1 LLPAAIGVCGCL
13 AAVSQVRAQDAAPAA
28 QGPAAPAAPQSA
40 DTLQEVVVT
49 GVRGSIERSLQ
60 LKKEAIGVEDSIS
73 AEDIGKFPDLNV
85 AESLQRVPGVALV
98 RSETGEGTEI
108 NVRGLGPDFTRVELD
123 GMSGLSG
130 ITGGGPVPA
139 EVTRGF
145 DFQSIASELFQNATV
160 EKSPTAATVEGGL
173 AGTVKLETPRPL
185 NYANT
190 KFIATAEGNR
200 GNIARQSDPRYFAL
214 ASKNWDN
221 RFGLLA
227 AFAYSKYDMR
237 SDDLSFGSWGPFSQ
251 VANASALAGSPADLL
266 NAQTPR
272 TIAYYGYTREVK
284 DLGGVVTA
292 QFRPSDRLEM
302 TLDTI
307 YTHGYG
313 WHRDD
318 RPDAPVEG
326 GGFDG
331 SQSGNDAPTSYTLAD
346 GAVTSATFPAIQ
358 DRIGTSYR
366 PDSDRLI
373 QVALHTDWRPDDDW
387 SIRPFLGYAD
397 RKSSQDLRLYSFAL
411 NDASLTYNVDGDL
424 AAFTSPQTDFHS
436 NPQAFGFNVFYFNL
450 LQNDDK
456 ETDARLDFQR
466 FFNDQPL
473 TSVQFGARYSRQRL
487 DSETNY
493 SFVLNSSPL
502 VTSLA
507 DSSLDTVG
515 FVEPFHVDGQPAT
528 APNEILAVNP
538 ALAASVFYP
547 GVTNIYSTS
556 NAGFAFDPFDAALG
570 SGSVIETTLAG
581 YVMANLHVERLRM
594 NFGLRV
600 VNTGETSEGYQG
612 SDFDPST
619 LTPVSVSNH
628 YTNFLPAANLRY
640 DLTDDLLLR
649 ATYSRTVTRPD
660 LSYLN
665 PSVTIESGPRTGSRG
680 NPDLQPY
687 QADQSD
693 LGLEWYFRK
702 QGLIA
707 ATAFVKQIDS
717 LITLTTT
724 QVNTTYLNQIT
735 HEPVTGPI
743 AFTEPTNG
751 NSARVVGLESTIQS
765 SFFFLPGRLRDFGGI
780 LNYTYADSSS
790 AFTDQSGARTTS
802 LPGLSKNSY
811 NAVLYFD
818 NGPLNSRLAY
828 AWRDDY
834 LPTTAGQFGA
844 SVFTKAYGQL
854 DYSINYSPTHYLQF
868 SFQVLNLTNAQ
879 LKQFTDVPGVGDL
892 PTNVIQLERRFI
904 LGARVTF

>member
-1 LLPAAIGVCGCL
+1 
-13 AAVSQVRAQDAAPAA
+13 
-28 QGPAAPAAPQSA
+28 
-40 DTLQEVVVT
+40 
-49 GVRGSIERSLQ
+49 
-60 LKKEAIGVEDSIS
+60 
-73 AEDIGKFPDLNV
+73 
-85 AESLQRVPGVALV
+85 
-98 RSETGEGTEI
+98 
-108 NVRGLGPDFTRVELD
+108 
-123 GMSGLSG
+123 
-130 ITGGGPVPA
+130 
-139 EVTRGF
+139 
-145 DFQSIASELFQNATV
+145 
-160 EKSPTAATVEGGL
+160 
-173 AGTVKLETPRPL
+173 
-185 NYANT
+185 
-190 KFIATAEGNR
+190 
-200 GNIARQSDPRYFAL
+200 
-214 ASKNWDN
+214 
-221 RFGLLA
+221 
-227 AFAYSKYDMR
+227 MR

-251 VANASALAGSPADLL
+251 VANASALATSPASLL
-266 NAQTPR
+266 SAQTPR
-272 TIAYYGYTREVK
+272 TIAYYDYTREVK
-284 DLGGVVTA
+284 DLGGVLTA
-292 QFRPSDRLEM
+292 QFRPSDRLEL

-326 GGFDG
+326 GGYNG
-331 SQSGNDAPTSYTLAD
+331 SQSGNDAPSSYTVSN
-346 GAVTSATFPAIQ
+346 GVVTSATFPGIQ

-366 PDSDRLI
+366 PDNDRLF
-373 QVALHTDWRPDDDW
+373 QTSLHADWRPTDDW
-387 SIRPFLGYAD
+387 SIRPFLGYAN

-411 NDASLTYNVDGDL
+411 NDASLTYHVDGDL

-436 NPQAFGFNVFYFNL
+436 NPQAFGLNVFYFNL
-450 LQNDDK
+450 LQNVDK

-473 TSVQFGARYSRQRL
+473 TTVQFGARYSRQRL

-493 SFVLNSSPL
+493 SFILNNSPL
-502 VTSLA
+502 VTGLA
-507 DSSLDTVG
+507 DSSLDRVG

-528 APNEILAVNP
+528 APGEILAVNP

-547 GVTNIYSTS
+547 GVTNIYSPS

-570 SGSVIETTLAG
+570 SGSVVETTIAG
-581 YVMANLHVERLRM
+581 YIMGDLHVERLRM

-600 VNTGETSEGYQG
+600 VNTEETANGYQG
-612 SDFDPST
+612 SDYDVST
-619 LTPVSVSNH
+619 LTPISATNH

-640 DLTDDLLLR
+640 DLADNLLLR

-665 PSVTIESGPRTGSRG
+665 PAVTIQSGPRTGNRG
-680 NPDLQPY
+680 NPGLQPY

-693 LGLEWYFRK
+693 LGLEWYFHK

-735 HEPVTGPI
+735 HQPVTGPI

-751 NSARVVGLESTIQS
+751 SSARVVGLESTIQS
-765 SFFFLPGRLRDFGGI
+765 SFFFLPGWLQDFGGI

-790 AFTDQSGARTTS
+790 AFADQSGARSTS
-802 LPGLSKNSY
+802 LPGLSRNSY
-811 NAVLYFD
+811 NAVVYFD

-868 SFQVLNLTNAQ
+868 SFQVLNLTNGQ
-879 LKQFTDVPGVGDL
+879 LKQFTRVPGVGDL

-904 LGARVTF
+904 LGARLTF